1 MDYRAMNR
9 MTSHTFRRLCSLL
22 LSLSILTPLDSVST
36 TLYKSRATDG
46 TVLFADAPVQ
56 NGRVIRRSYNNSYGR
71 EMSTSS
77 CLELSHRQ
85 LEERG
90 NNFQALFF
98 SVAQQ
103 QQVNPWLIRAIARVE
118 SCFDPRAVSVAGA
131 QGLMQ
136 LMPATGRELGVRDA
150 FDAAQNLSGGAAY
163 IAQMLERFNNDQQL
177 ALAAYNAGPGAVER
191 FGGIPPYR
199 ETRRYVDSVLK
210 LYRRYMKNSSNAS
223 ASATTLTK

>member
-1 MDYRAMNR
+1 
-9 MTSHTFRRLCSLL
+9 MTSHTFRRFCSLL
-22 LSLSILTPLDSVST
+22 LSLSILTPLYALST
-36 TLYKSRATDG
+36 TLYKSRAADG
-46 TVLFADAPVQ
+46 TVMFSDAPVQ
-56 NGRVIRRSYNNSYGR
+56 NGQVIRRSYNNSYGR

-85 LEERG
+85 LEARG
-90 NNFQALFF
+90 DKFQNIFV

-136 LMPATGRELGVRDA
+136 LMPATGRELGVHDA
-150 FDAAQNLSGGAAY
+150 FDVAQNLRGGTAY
-163 IAQMLERFNNDQQL
+163 IAQMLKRFNNDQRL

-199 ETRRYVDSVLK
+199 ETRRYVDTVLK
-210 LYRRYMKNSSNAS
+210 LYRGYLKKQSHTSVTA
-223 ASATTLTK
+223 ATLSR